1 MKRLSLIAIFA
12 FTFAACDKDDG
23 KSIVDCLGES
33 IFLNAHHSISGE
45 NPMQVNYSVTY
56 EGSHTLNNT
65 VKWDFGDGTQQ
76 TVTGT
81 DVSHAYSQPGNYTAT
96 ASVKVSV
103 NGATCSSDLH
113 EHVTIQ

>member
-1 MKRLSLIAIFA
+1 MKKLFLIAIA
-12 FTFAACDKDDG
+12 TFFMTACDKDDA

-33 IFLNAHHSISGE
+33 IFLDAHHSISGE

-81 DVSHAYSQPGNYTAT
+81 EVSHVYSQPGNYKAT

-103 NGATCSSDLH
+103 NGSTCSSDLH
-113 EHVTIQ
+113 EHVTVE

>member
-1 MKRLSLIAIFA
+1 MKRLFLIAFI
-12 FTFAACDKDDG
+12 TFMVIACDKDDA
-23 KSIVDCLGES
+23 KSIVDCYGES
-33 IFLNAHHSISGE
+33 IFLNVHHSIASE
-45 NPMQVNYSVTY
+45 NPKQVTYRVTY

-65 VKWDFGDGTQQ
+65 VKWNFGDGTQQ

-81 DVSHAYSQPGNYTAT
+81 EVIHTYSQAGNYTAI

-103 NGATCSSDLH
+103 NGSTCSSDLH